1 MTDKRVIFN
10 DPNEGGKFKVFCP
23 SPRRVSELIDGGV
36 TELQAVN
43 FLADKV
49 IPGNAT
55 NRNMINVQDL
65 PPRTNPA
72 KTLNH
77 RDAFEWNNV
86 TKKVKVNPVKIK
98 PL

>member
-10 DPNEGGKFKVFCP
+10 DPNEGGKFKVICP

-43 FLADKV
+43 FLVDKV

-77 RDAFEWNNV
+77 RDAFEWNDAAQRVIVNLN
-86 TKKVKVNPVKIK
+86 KVK